1 MLHRKNA
8 DDQPSAEEQALHQRV
23 YDMMELDRSKQA
35 EAAKMAEP
43 VAPVPAPAAPMIEA
57 PLDIFKD
64 LKTDPPIAEI
74 KAVAVP
80 VDSEL
85 PEENPEATPTELVDI
100 YDEAIDKVVDEIV
113 VAEGDDLLA
122 AEDLA
127 AQLKTLPPKKK
138 SKSKLGHLFKK

>member
-8 DDQPSAEEQALHQRV
+8 DDQPSPEEQELQQRV

-35 EAAKMAEP
+35 EAAKQAEP
-43 VAPVPAPAAPMIEA
+43 VPPVPAPAVVAQEPVAPTSEEA

-80 VDSEL
+80 VDA
-85 PEENPEATPTELVDI
+85 PGELVDI

-113 VAEGDDLLA
+113 VAESDDLLA